1 MLLDKKT
8 IILTMNMLKLIS
20 VMFLAFMLFGMASAS
35 DDIGYFNNTTNI
47 TFEGVEFSIPAGFGE
62 LKDTEDFD
70 DLGSEGQTC
79 FYINEAKGEIQITVI
94 SDWMG
99 MSLDELYKDGAKK
112 TTINGHKGWNY
123 TENNLTYFGYV
134 ENDTG
139 ILVGATN
146 ETRLFEVVL

>member
-1 MLLDKKT
+1 M
-8 IILTMNMLKLIS
+8 KLIK
-20 VMFLAFMLFGMASAS
+20 LIPIMLMACMLVGMVGAHE
-35 DDIGYFNNTTNI
+35 DVKYLNNTTNI
-47 TFEGVEFSIPAGFGE
+47 TFEGVNFTIPEGFGE
-62 LKDTEDFD
+62 FKDSEDFN
-70 DLGSEGQTC
+70 DLGSNGKTC
-79 FYINEAKGEIQITVI
+79 FYINEANGEIQITVI

-99 MSLDELYKDGAKK
+99 ISLDELYKDGAEK

-139 ILVGATN
+139 ILVGASN

>member
-1 MLLDKKT
+1 MN
-8 IILTMNMLKLIS
+8 IIKAIS
-20 VMFLAFMLFGMASAS
+20 VIIFACLLIGMVSAS
-35 DDIGYFNNTTNI
+35 DDINYFNNTTNI
-47 TFEGVEFSIPAGFGE
+47 TFEGVDFTIPAGFGE
-62 LKDTEDFD
+62 LKDSQDFN

-79 FYINEAKGEIQITVI
+79 FYINEAQGEIQITVI

-99 MSLDELYKDGAKK
+99 MSLDELKKDRATK
-112 TTINGHKGWNY
+112 TKLNGHEGWNY
-123 TENNLTYFGYV
+123 TENNLTYFAYV